1 MKTYPIPMVPGPVS
15 VPAAVLNAYQTD
27 FGSSDIEPE
36 FLELYNLAESNL
48 QKLMETRKQVAIMT
62 GEGMIALWGA
72 LKSCI
77 RLGDHV
83 LSLATGLFGSGIG
96 DMART
101 IGAEVETITFPSD
114 ETFSDWDRIEEAIVR
129 FKPKMITAVH
139 CETPSGTLNPI
150 EKVGELKAR
159 HNVPLL
165 YVDAVAS
172 TGGAPVLVDKWQV
185 DLCLGGTQKCISA
198 PASLSFMTVS
208 ETAWEIIEQVK
219 YAGYDALLPY
229 KTAQKD
235 FYFPYTPYWHG
246 IAAMNKGIE
255 LILEEGLDNVIRR
268 HQTVAEYCRTRLVEI
283 GAELFPRPGAIQSPT
298 VTAVKVPAGIT
309 YAELDKRFRDGGLV
323 VGGNYGEL
331 AGKVYRLGH
340 MGTQA
345 NMALVDKALEVIQ
358 RVMVN
363 L

>member
-1 MKTYPIPMVPGPVS
+1 MVPGPVS

-27 FGSSDIEPE
+27 YGSSDIELE
-36 FLELYNLAESNL
+36 FLDLYNLAESNL
-48 QKLMETRKQVAIMT
+48 QKLMNTRKQVAIMT

-72 LKSCI
+72 LKSC
-77 RLGDHV
+77 LSPGDKV
-83 LSLATGLFGSGIG
+83 LSLSTGLFGTGIG
-96 DMART
+96 DMARSV
-101 IGAEVETITFPSD
+101 GANVETLAFPSD
-114 ETFSDWDRIEEAIVR
+114 ETFSDWGRIEEAIVR
-129 FKPKMITAVH
+129 FQPKMITAVH

-150 EKVGELKAR
+150 EKIGELKAR

-165 YVDAVAS
+165 YVDAVS
-172 TGGAPVLVDKWQV
+172 SVGGAPVLADKWQV

-208 ETAWEIIEQVK
+208 DTAWEIVEQVK

-246 IAAMNKGIE
+246 IAAMNQGIE
-255 LILEEGLDNVIRR
+255 LILEERLEHCIRR
-268 HQTVAEYCRTRLVEI
+268 HHEVGLHCRARLAEI
-283 GAELFPRPGAIQSPT
+283 GAELYPKPDAIQSPT
-298 VTAVKVPAGIT
+298 VTAVKVPAGISWS
-309 YAELDKRFRDGGLV
+309 ELDKRFRAKGLV

-345 NMALVDKALEVIQ
+345 NMALVDKAIDVISS
-358 RVMVN
+358 VMKTI
-363 L
+363 